1 MCEPAVLFYC
11 QHVLGMGHLV
21 RSLALARAL
30 AGRFRVVF
38 LNGGAV
44 PRGLRRPAGIEFVDL
59 PPLGFDATGQL
70 VSRNAGRSVERAQRE
85 RRATILRTFRD
96 LRPRAVVVE
105 LFPFGRKKFAEE
117 LLPLFE
123 EGRALGAQRPLLVSS
138 LRDILATGRHD
149 QARHD
154 ERACMLANRYL
165 DAILVHADPRF
176 ARLEESFRPEQE
188 LRVPVYYTGFVVTD
202 TTRRRKPRR
211 RRHLIVSAGGGLV
224 GGPLFRAAVQAH
236 ALLWARERLRTTVV
250 AGPCLP
256 QSEGRAL
263 GGAAHGRDP
272 RRDARPGGTHAS
284 ADRRSSR
291 MSQWLDPLRR
301 VLDEAPARLA
311 FFFRD
316 DDVGRADERLHP
328 LLDLFSRHAVPIDLA
343 VIPQAL
349 APAVADVLCTRIAR
363 ASTPIGV
370 HVHGFAHV
378 NHEPAGRKCEFG
390 PARDLAA
397 QRRDL
402 ELGRRRVAELLGD
415 AVAPF
420 FTPPWNRCTETTG
433 RLLRQL
439 GFLVLSPAAA
449 EPPFCLPRLLEMPVR
464 LYSL

>member
-1 MCEPAVLFYC
+1 MCEPAILFYC

-70 VSRNAGRSVERAQRE
+70 VSRDAGRSVERAQRE
-85 RRATILRTFRD
+85 RRAMILRTFRD

-224 GGPLFRAAVQAH
+224 GGPLFRAAVEAH
-236 ALLWARERLRTTVV
+236 ALLWGRERLRTTVV
-250 AGPCLP
+250 AGPFLP
-256 QSEGRAL
+256 QSEWRAL
-263 GGAAHGRDP
+263 GRAA
-272 RRDARPGGTHAS
+272 RRLEGLEL
-284 ADRRSSR
+284 RRSVPDLTTELACTSASV
-291 MSQWLDPLRR
+291 SQCGYNTALEIVHARVPALVVPFSEAGKDEQWVRARRLERFGAVR
-301 VLDEAPARLA
+301 VLEP
-311 FFFRD
+311 
-316 DDVGRADERLHP
+316 ERLDGP
-328 LLDLFSRHAVPIDLA
+328 TLAAEVRALLGFRPSPVALDLGGARRTVAILDEMLDLA
-343 VIPQAL
+343 GLTP
-349 APAVADVLCTRIAR
+349 APTDDQVA
-363 ASTPIGV
+363 
-370 HVHGFAHV
+370 
-378 NHEPAGRKCEFG
+378 
-390 PARDLAA
+390 
-397 QRRDL
+397 
-402 ELGRRRVAELLGD
+402 
-415 AVAPF
+415 
-420 FTPPWNRCTETTG
+420 
-433 RLLRQL
+433 
-439 GFLVLSPAAA
+439 
-449 EPPFCLPRLLEMPVR
+449 
-464 LYSL
+464 